1 MRMKRFNVL
10 TIFSLIFMLSFS
22 CLTAFAADKVNDNI
36 KIEVENNS
44 KGSITVNIPKVKG
57 AKIFVTKIAE
67 LKDGELV
74 LLDEF
79 NKDDID
85 LKDIKTAD
93 ELQKVIHKIKLNDDQ
108 KKNFQETDENGTAVF
123 KELELGAYYICS
135 DNPKDKEQVE
145 SAIVSIPK
153 YDEKEGKMVFDITVN
168 PKHEPP
174 KPAPP
179 KPAPQTSLNDNM
191 LLYTLIALAC
201 ALSGGVMY
209 KLSKSKKNEKI

>member
-22 CLTAFAADKVNDNI
+22 CLTALAADKVDDNI

-44 KGSITVNIPKVKG
+44 KGSITVNIPNVKDV
-57 AKIFVTKIAE
+57 KIFVAKIAE
-67 LKDGELV
+67 LKDGELI

-79 NKDDID
+79 KQDDID
-85 LKDIKTAD
+85 LNAIKTAD
-93 ELQKVIHKIKLNDDQ
+93 ELQKVINKIKLNDDQ
-108 KKNFQETDENGTAVF
+108 KKNFQETNENGTVVF

-145 SAIVSIPK
+145 SSIVSIPK
-153 YDEKEGKMVFDITVN
+153 YDEEEGKMVFDITVN

-174 KPAPP
+174 KPAP
-179 KPAPQTSLNDNM
+179 QTSLHDNM

-201 ALSGGVMY
+201 ALIGGVMY

>member
-22 CLTAFAADKVNDNI
+22 CLTALAADKVDDNI

-44 KGSITVNIPKVKG
+44 KGSITVNIPNVKDV
-57 AKIFVTKIAE
+57 KIFVAKIAE
-67 LKDGELV
+67 LKDGELI

-79 NKDDID
+79 KKDDID
-85 LKDIKTAD
+85 LNAIKTAD
-93 ELQKVIHKIKLNDDQ
+93 ELQKVINKIKLNDDQ

-145 SAIVSIPK
+145 SSIVSIPK
-153 YDEKEGKMVFDITVN
+153 YDEEEGKMVFDITVN

-174 KPAPP
+174 KPAP
-179 KPAPQTSLNDNM
+179 QTSLHDNM

-201 ALSGGVMY
+201 ALTGGVMY